1 MNEQHLISVVE
12 SNPTAM
18 QGTISAGQKRTRD
31 ERGGPATKKAHVSDT
46 EGNFAKFSKSEKF
59 F

>member
-46 EGNFAKFSKSEKF
+46 EGNFAKFSK
-59 F
+59 